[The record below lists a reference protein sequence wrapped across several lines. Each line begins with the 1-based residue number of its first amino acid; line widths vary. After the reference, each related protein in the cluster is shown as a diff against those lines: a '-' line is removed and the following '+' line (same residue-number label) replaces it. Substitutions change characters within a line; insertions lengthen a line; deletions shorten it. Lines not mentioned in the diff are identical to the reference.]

1 MKTFLKLLS
10 LTLILVG
17 CAPITSNNNNHNLN
31 DSYNKLSIVTTS
43 FVTYDFARSI
53 ASEQDVTLIVKPGQ
67 DTHSFEPT
75 AQDMVAI
82 ENADLLIYTNDE
94 LEPWVKQLVNI
105 SDDRVVNASQDIT
118 MIDFSGNDIHDDHD
132 HDDHGGHSHFGLDP
146 HTWTSMKNAQ
156 IMVDTI
162 VQAIIKLDS
171 GNQTIY
177 QKNAASLNKKLAE
190 LDAEYEEIFDHSQH
204 DSLVFLGHFSLSY
217 LLHDYDMEYLALFE
231 SLSHE
236 SEPTIGQLQSI
247 IDEIKDEELKYVF
260 AEELTQLKVVETIE
274 QETGVEVLHFNSAH
288 TISSEEM
295 KNGISFIEIQVDN
308 LENLHKGLAVDD

>member
-1 MKTFLKLLS
+1 MKTFFKLLS

-17 CAPITSNNNNHNLN
+17 CVPTTSNNNNHNLN

-82 ENADLLIYTNDE
+82 EKADLLIYTNDE

-105 SDDRVVNASQDIT
+105 SDDRVVNASQEIT

-171 GNQTIY
+171 GNQTLY
-177 QKNAASLNKKLAE
+177 QENASSLNKKLAE
-190 LDAEYEEIFDHSQH
+190 LDTEYEAIFDHSQH

-295 KNGISFIEIQVDN
+295 KNGISFIEIQIDN